1 MKRFVNYL
9 LIAVAIAVTGCV
21 KKAGEPAAPAA
32 NVSEQEIEK
41 KVDAL
46 LAKMTLDEKIG
57 QLNQYT
63 SRWEMTGPAPGG
75 DENQVLQ
82 EIKSGRVGSMLNVTG
97 AQATLEAQ
105 KLAVEN
111 SRLKIPMIFGYDVI
125 HGYKTMFPIPLGE
138 AASWDPQVAEL
149 SARVAAKEAAAAG
162 LHWTFAPMMDIS
174 RDARWGRVMEGSGE
188 DTFLGTQMAVA
199 RIKGFQGDNLASTE
213 TVAACA
219 KHYAAY
225 GFAEGG
231 RDYNT
236 VDISEATL
244 RNVVLP
250 PFKAAVEAGVAT
262 VMNSFNEIGGMP
274 ATISTHL
281 LRDILKGEWGFDGFV
296 VSDWNSIGELIPHGV
311 AANKEEAARLAI
323 TAGSDMDMEGA
334 CYITLKEQVEKGV
347 VKEAL
352 IDDAVRRILRIK
364 FRLGLFDDPYQY
376 SDPEREKNTLLSP
389 ENLAAAREVARKS
402 IVLLK
407 NEGGLLPLKK
417 EGQRIVVIGELA
429 ASKDVPLG
437 SWRASANPNS
447 AVSLLEGIQK
457 AVSNPAAVTFAKG
470 PDYIVGQRAFPT
482 KLQYNTTNRQGIGE
496 AVAAARNASVVVM
509 ALGEDCFQTGEGRSQ
524 TEIGLKG
531 LQQELLDAV
540 YQVNKNVVVVL
551 MNGRPLEITR
561 MAGTVPSIVEAWHL
575 GSEAGNAIAD
585 VLFGD
590 YNPAGKLPVSFPR
603 AVGQLPLYYNH
614 KNTGRPTGDENVVF
628 WSQYNDQPNTPLF
641 PFGYGLSYTTFSYE
655 ELKMSTETLEKNGTL
670 QVSVKVKNTGA
681 VAGEE
686 VVQLYVRD
694 LVGSL
699 TRPVKELKGFEKVMI
714 QPGETKEVQ
723 FTLTPADLAFFTA
736 QGKWEAEPG
745 DFKLWVGPN
754 SAEGLEAAFTLQ

>member
-9 LIAVAIAVTGCV
+9 LIAVAIAFSGCV

-32 NVSEQEIEK
+32 NISGQEIEK

-46 LAKMTLDEKIG
+46 LAKMTLEEKIG

-296 VSDWNSIGELIPHGV
+296 VSDWNSIGELIPHGA
-311 AANKEEAARLAI
+311 AANK
-323 TAGSDMDMEGA
+323 
-334 CYITLKEQVEKGV
+334 
-347 VKEAL
+347 
-352 IDDAVRRILRIK
+352 
-364 FRLGLFDDPYQY
+364 
-376 SDPEREKNTLLSP
+376 
-389 ENLAAAREVARKS
+389 
-402 IVLLK
+402 
-407 NEGGLLPLKK
+407 
-417 EGQRIVVIGELA
+417 
-429 ASKDVPLG
+429 
-437 SWRASANPNS
+437 
-447 AVSLLEGIQK
+447 
-457 AVSNPAAVTFAKG
+457 
-470 PDYIVGQRAFPT
+470 
-482 KLQYNTTNRQGIGE
+482 
-496 AVAAARNASVVVM
+496 
-509 ALGEDCFQTGEGRSQ
+509 
-524 TEIGLKG
+524 
-531 LQQELLDAV
+531 
-540 YQVNKNVVVVL
+540 
-551 MNGRPLEITR
+551 
-561 MAGTVPSIVEAWHL
+561 
-575 GSEAGNAIAD
+575 
-585 VLFGD
+585 
-590 YNPAGKLPVSFPR
+590 
-603 AVGQLPLYYNH
+603 
-614 KNTGRPTGDENVVF
+614 
-628 WSQYNDQPNTPLF
+628 
-641 PFGYGLSYTTFSYE
+641 
-655 ELKMSTETLEKNGTL
+655 
-670 QVSVKVKNTGA
+670 
-681 VAGEE
+681 
-686 VVQLYVRD
+686 
-694 LVGSL
+694 
-699 TRPVKELKGFEKVMI
+699 
-714 QPGETKEVQ
+714 
-723 FTLTPADLAFFTA
+723 
-736 QGKWEAEPG
+736 
-745 DFKLWVGPN
+745 
-754 SAEGLEAAFTLQ
+754 